1 MQNNTAKFVALLNRL
16 WDGKP
21 YNSHRKTS
29 KNVMIAN
36 RRLTISLMLQPL
48 ILQQM
53 LSKNGGV
60 NRQSGFMARSLMTF
74 PDSTMGNR
82 FYQEPPESLA
92 ELSAFHHRITD
103 CLDET
108 LTLNRNG
115 CHELPTL
122 QFSPS
127 AKSRWVSF
135 FNDVEAGLA
144 HQWSSITDFASK
156 AAENTA
162 RLSALLHLFSGKQGQ
177 IEQQEME
184 QAIEI
189 IQWHLSETRRIFF
202 AKPRSSQ
209 HADAIK
215 LLDWM
220 IEKGFSSTTPRFLQ
234 QYSPIRERQR
244 RDKAIEMLAD
254 HHYLYENRADKATVL
269 LLNPVVLDRM
279 R

>member
-82 FYQEPPESLA
+82 FYQEPPDSLT
-92 ELSAFHHRITD
+92 ELSAFHQRITD

-108 LTLNRNG
+108 LTLDRNG

-122 QFSPS
+122 QFLPA

-202 AKPRSSQ
+202 AKPRSSK

-215 LLDWM
+215 LLTR
-220 IEKGFSSTTPRFLQ
+220 IP
-234 QYSPIRERQR
+234 
-244 RDKAIEMLAD
+244 DKLNAI
-254 HHYLYENRADKATVL
+254 
-269 LLNPVVLDRM
+269 PVM
-279 R
+279 PACF